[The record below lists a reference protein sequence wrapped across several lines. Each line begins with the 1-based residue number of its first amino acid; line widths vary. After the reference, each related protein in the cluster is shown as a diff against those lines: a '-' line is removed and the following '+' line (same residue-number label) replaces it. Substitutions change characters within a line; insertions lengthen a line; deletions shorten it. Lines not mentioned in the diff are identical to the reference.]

1 MNGMKKAILGCAACV
16 AMFAVCARG
25 DSEKPGDEGEALDK
39 MLNTYYR
46 APDSMKAIAA
56 IPHAVKFAKSK
67 SSARAPFSGFYFGA
81 VSKSLDRKDAWEK
94 ARKGLK
100 ARWLD
105 QAIGRA
111 LDGKKL
117 SDVVDGDPKKMGPAT
132 LDFLWG
138 YFLATGDAESPRM
151 VIKRGGVVFPEDASF
166 DLIASSAQWSALSL
180 AHDHPVVKTEL
191 EKFALETNEKSLCN
205 FFGESIPAE
214 ARPLFSKDA
223 ITRIEAALAKMK
235 KTDKKVEKSAAP
247 KQKKSAE
254 AK

>member
-1 MNGMKKAILGCAACV
+1 MDGMKKAILGCAACV
-16 AMFAVCARG
+16 AMCVFCARG
-25 DSEKPGDEGEALDK
+25 DSEKPGDEGEAFDR

-46 APDSMKAIAA
+46 APDSAKAIAA
-56 IPHAVKFAKSK
+56 IPHAVKFAKGK
-67 SSARAPFSGFYFGA
+67 SSARAPLSGFYFGA
-81 VSKSLDRKDAWEK
+81 ASKSLDRKDAWEK
-94 ARKGLK
+94 SRKGLK

-151 VIKRGGVVFPEDASF
+151 VIERGGVVFPEDASF
-166 DLIASSAQWSALSL
+166 DLTASSAQWSALSL
-180 AHDHPVVKTEL
+180 AHDHPIVKAEL
-191 EKFALETNEKSLCN
+191 EKFALEANEKALGN
-205 FFGESIPAE
+205 FFGDSIPAE
-214 ARPLFSKDA
+214 ARSLFSKDA
-223 ITRIEAALAKMK
+223 IARIEAALAKMK
-235 KTDKKVEKSAAP
+235 KTDTKVEKSAAP